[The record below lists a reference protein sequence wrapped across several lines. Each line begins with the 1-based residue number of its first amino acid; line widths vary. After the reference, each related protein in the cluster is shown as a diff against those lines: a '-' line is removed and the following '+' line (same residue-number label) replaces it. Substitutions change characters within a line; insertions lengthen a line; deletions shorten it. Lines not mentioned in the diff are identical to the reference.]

1 LQFEII
7 KIKMIDTNKDDKRF
21 MAKVSIRK
29 NGCWIWKASRRGK
42 YGCFSYKSKAID
54 AHRWSYLRWNG
65 HIPEGMFVCHKC
77 DNPLCVNPEHL
88 FLGTHEEN
96 MKDASRKG
104 RLNQRKLTER
114 QVFNIRMSNLSN
126 QQLARKY
133 GVWDST
139 IRRIRKY
146 ETWNKKG

>member
-1 LQFEII
+1 
-7 KIKMIDTNKDDKRF
+7 
-21 MAKVSIRK
+21 
-29 NGCWIWKASRRGK
+29 
-42 YGCFSYKSKAID
+42 
-54 AHRWSYLRWNG
+54 
-65 HIPEGMFVCHKC
+65 MFVCHKC